1 MIAWLSVGFYEGWRP
16 KRAEVA
22 DLIAVELGALTIE
35 EAHDRVRQRRRG
47 AVVPDISPDVF
58 AYVVSRGSR
67 TPGGTR
73 HQREPRT
80 PLDDARLRRSVH
92 QVMTP

>member
-22 DLIAVELGALTIE
+22 DLIAVELGALTVE
-35 EAHDRVRQRRRG
+35 EADERVRQRRRG

-58 AYVVSRGSR
+58 AYVVNRGSR
-67 TPGGTR
+67 TPRRQPAPTRPGGNPSTMRDCAGRYTR
-73 HQREPRT
+73 
-80 PLDDARLRRSVH
+80 
-92 QVMTP
+92 